1 MGILAKSLSPQSAYA
16 AKKTD
21 LWPSLME
28 RLTDC
33 MFAADVDAF
42 ERHVISLGL
51 QIPAA
56 WHEQLAE
63 QAEKRREEI
72 KEDDVATIMRER
84 FDF

>member
-1 MGILAKSLSPQSAYA
+1 MGILAKTLSPSSSYA

-21 LWPSLME
+21 LWPELMA

-33 MFAADVDAF
+33 MLPEDVDAF

-56 WHEQLAE
+56 WEEPLKE
-63 QAEKRREEI
+63 IVSKRRQEI
-72 KEDDVATIMRER
+72 AEDDITEIMKSK